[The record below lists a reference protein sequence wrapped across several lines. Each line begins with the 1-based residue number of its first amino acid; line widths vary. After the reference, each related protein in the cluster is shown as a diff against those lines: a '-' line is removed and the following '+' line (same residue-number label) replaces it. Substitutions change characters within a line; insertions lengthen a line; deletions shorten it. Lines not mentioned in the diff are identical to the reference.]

1 MCRESPWGEICK
13 QAAGGVAVVIFHLGK
28 YRTSAALYCASVP
41 FGKAQRP
48 ALRRDKTMVVLGSS
62 ARIDESLGFPVDF
75 REMKANIHQQQKA
88 QKPQKID
95 FLAGEAECSLIT
107 E

>member
-28 YRTSAALYCASVP
+28 YRTSAALCCASVP

-48 ALRRDKTMVVLGSS
+48 ALQRDKTMVVLGSS

-88 QKPQKID
+88 QKN
-95 FLAGEAECSLIT
+95 
-107 E
+107 